1 MLNTTGLVKSAKT
14 RFSQIWVDPKTN
26 HEVVECTDSLAL
38 LIHIEDQNKFVLLV
52 EERLAMRTEENPT
65 GKIVGLVAGR
75 FDNNQTS
82 MELAV
87 QEAREECGA
96 DVSVKQIEF
105 LNHGQPLG
113 LSPGIITERSYL
125 AFAKIHSNQLEADRI
140 FGLAGENERITR
152 RLVTLEELRN
162 MTYDDI
168 RVMTLV
174 LWYLQNKV
182 GR

>member
-1 MLNTTGLVKSAKT
+1 MLNTTGLIKSAKT
-14 RFSQIWVDPKTN
+14 RFSQIWLDPKTN
-26 HEVVECTDSLAL
+26 HEVIECTDSLAI
-38 LIHIEDQNKFVLLV
+38 LIHVEDLNKFVLLL
-52 EERLAMRTEENPT
+52 EDRLAMRTVDNPT
-65 GKIVGLVAGR
+65 GTITGLVAGR
-75 FDNNQTS
+75 FDNNQTP

-87 QEAREECGA
+87 QEALEECGA
-96 DVSVKQIEF
+96 DITGEQIEF

-125 AFAKIHSNQLEADRI
+125 AFARINSNQLESDRV
-140 FGLAGENERITR
+140 FGLAGENEKITR